1 MAWQFL
7 LQRQDAPR
15 GYCWLQGQRP
25 LQPGVYRLWGRTTE
39 RQPTTVEWFWPTGS
53 GRYQYRRR
61 EVTPNRE
68 GVALLLP
75 WTFWS
80 AGTWAVRCREEQPN
94 GTWESRSDGLL
105 VRVTPGCEPPQLAA
119 FHWQYRCRFPWH
131 QTLRVKGWV
140 LGGQEL
146 SLRIHDP
153 LRLALVLHLQQP
165 LPREGGSPVPF
176 CLDVAIPQYLY
187 HRVLLAVVQVGG
199 TALGQ
204 EWLLVNPLVTPRLTP
219 ELTVASRSLADLA
232 AQAATI
238 LRRRQAS
245 PTHS

>member
-1 MAWQFL
+1 
-7 LQRQDAPR
+7 
-15 GYCWLQGQRP
+15 
-25 LQPGVYRLWGRTTE
+25 
-39 RQPTTVEWFWPTGS
+39 
-53 GRYQYRRR
+53 
-61 EVTPNRE
+61 
-68 GVALLLP
+68 
-75 WTFWS
+75 
-80 AGTWAVRCREEQPN
+80 
-94 GTWESRSDGLL
+94 
-105 VRVTPGCEPPQLAA
+105 
-119 FHWQYRCRFPWH
+119 
-131 QTLRVKGWV
+131 VKGWV

-187 HRVLLAVVQVGG
+187 QRVLLAVVQVGG